1 MRNRRP
7 TVDVG
12 HANLHLEGHVTRF
25 YTRLAVST
33 TLVCGLSIGC
43 GSSDTG
49 QRASELSDEQI
60 ENLVRRSY
68 QYVAMYN
75 VNNKFAQVQ
84 GGWNTLVADTRLKD
98 HTMRNIA
105 RPNNDTFYVSG
116 LLDLRHDPVIL
127 EIPAFDSK
135 YVSLM
140 ITGYDHYV
148 SIPMSTRQGD
158 FRTPER
164 ILIYSARTEG
174 YDGEPVEGIDRLF
187 EATGDFVSAVFR
199 IMPHANEPE
208 RLARVREQ
216 AQRVALVTLAEYR
229 GGETKPAG
237 DIAFPPVGATD
248 LDVFQNNL
256 LEVMQF
262 VFNHTTF
269 HADDADDQA
278 VLQAYQPLGV
288 EPGKLYDDTQVAT
301 IDGAR
306 LRAAAEAVQGE
317 WLEGMLDEQNL
328 ARLQPLMFQPKGE
341 TDLTTVLAMSIIG
354 PIGMPREEAMYP
366 AVSTAD
372 GEPMNALHD
381 YVVRMGK
388 DQLPPAGAFWSLT
401 LYDLAD
407 GFFIPNE
414 RKKYSVGENAG
425 MQLNADG
432 GIEIYVAAERPA
444 GVPVENWLPIERM
457 DLGLNL
463 ILRIYQPDLARM
475 EMWTPPTAERLG
487 SD

>member
-1 MRNRRP
+1 MKSFAKCIAIIP
-7 TVDVG
+7 M
-12 HANLHLEGHVTRF
+12 
-25 YTRLAVST
+25 LACVLAT
-33 TLVCGLSIGC
+33 AC
-43 GSSDTG
+43 GSG
-49 QRASELSDEQI
+49 ERAQSTATLSDEQVQDI
-60 ENLVRRSY
+60 VRRSY

-98 HTMRNIA
+98 HTMRTIA

-288 EPGKLYDDTQVAT
+288 EPGKLYDATQVAT

-341 TDLTTVLAMSIIG
+341 TDLTTVLAMSVIG
-354 PIGMPREEAMYP
+354 PIGMPREEAVYP
-366 AVSTAD
+366 AVGTAD
-372 GEPMNALHD
+372 GEQMNALHD
-381 YVVRMGK
+381 YVIRMMQ
-388 DQLPPAGAFWSLT
+388 DELPPAGAFWSLT
-401 LYDLAD
+401 LYDLAN

-425 MQLNADG
+425 MQLSADG
-432 GIEIYVAAERPA
+432 GIAIYVAAEQPA
-444 GVPVENWLPIERM
+444 GVPAENWLPIERE
-457 DLGLNL
+457 DEALNL
-463 ILRIYQPDLARM
+463 ILRIYEPDLERM
-475 EMWTPPTAERLG
+475 TTWTAPKAERIG
-487 SD
+487 G